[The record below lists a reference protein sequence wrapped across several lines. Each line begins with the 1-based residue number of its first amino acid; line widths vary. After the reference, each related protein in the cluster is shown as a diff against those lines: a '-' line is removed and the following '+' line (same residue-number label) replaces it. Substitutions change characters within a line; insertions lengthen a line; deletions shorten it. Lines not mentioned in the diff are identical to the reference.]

1 MSLAAKFKKHV
12 EIGGHFKS
20 NESQR
25 EELFQQA
32 EQLGITV
39 MVANCDR
46 ARSRSAVLR
55 AIAKAVD
62 YPQFFGN
69 DLDALYDCLSETV
82 MDQPKGLYLWLDR
95 LHTGDEIIGQA
106 AEDIIQT
113 LDDVADYATNKER
126 RFVYTIVHAGKHDE
140 PEPGVAPEPYLRR
153 DD

>member
-1 MSLAAKFKKHV
+1 MSLATKFKQHV
-12 EIGGHFKS
+12 NIGGHFKTD
-20 NESQR
+20 EKHQQA
-25 EELFQQA
+25 LFQEA
-32 EQLGITV
+32 EQLGLTV

-69 DLDALYDCLSETV
+69 DMDALYDCLCETV
-82 MDQPKGLYLWLDR
+82 MDQPEGLYLWLDA
-95 LHTGDEIIGQA
+95 LHTGDDVIGQA
-106 AEDIIQT
+106 TADIVQS
-113 LDDVADYATNKER
+113 LDDVADYATNKGR
-126 RFVYTIVHAGKHDE
+126 KFIYTIIHAGKHAD

>member
-1 MSLAAKFKKHV
+1 MSLAEKFKKHI

-20 NESQR
+20 
-25 EELFQQA
+25 EEGQQEALFQQA

-62 YPQFFGN
+62 YPQFFGS
-69 DLDALYDCLSETV
+69 DLDALYDCLCETV
-82 MDQPKGLYLWLDR
+82 MDQSKGLYLWLDR
-95 LHTGDEIIGQA
+95 LHTGDEIIAQA

-113 LDDVADYATNKER
+113 LDDVADYAATKER
-126 RFVYTIVHAGKHDE
+126 HFIYTIVHAGKHEE

>member
-1 MSLAAKFKKHV
+1 MSLTSKFNKHV

-20 NESQR
+20 TESHR
-25 EELFQQA
+25 EELFQEA

-69 DLDALYDCLSETV
+69 DMDALYDCLSETV
-82 MDQPKGLYLWLDR
+82 VDQQTGLYLWLDC
-95 LHTGDEIIGQA
+95 LHTADDVIGA
-106 AEDIIQT
+106 ATEDIVQV
-113 LDDVADYATNKER
+113 LDDVADYATNKRSEEHTSELQSR
-126 RFVYTIVHAGKHDE
+126 G
-140 PEPGVAPEPYLRR
+140 
-153 DD
+153 

>member
-1 MSLAAKFKKHV
+1 MSLTSKFNKHV

-20 NESQR
+20 TESRR
-25 EELFQQA
+25 EELFQEA

-69 DLDALYDCLSETV
+69 DMDALYDCLSDTLV
-82 MDQPKGLYLWLDR
+82 DQATGLSLCLDR
-95 LHTGDEIIGQA
+95 CLADEVVIDA
-106 AEDIIQT
+106 
-113 LDDVADYATNKER
+113 
-126 RFVYTIVHAGKHDE
+126 
-140 PEPGVAPEPYLRR
+140 
-153 DD
+153 

>member
-1 MSLAAKFKKHV
+1 MSLTAKFNKHV

-20 NESQR
+20 TESHR
-25 EELFQQA
+25 EELFQEA

-39 MVANCDR
+39 MVADCDR

-69 DLDALYDCLSETV
+69 DMDALYDCLSETV
-82 MDQPKGLYLWLDR
+82 VDQQKGLYLWLDR
-95 LHTGDEIIGQA
+95 LHTADDVIGA
-106 AEDIIQT
+106 ATEDIVQV
-113 LDDVADYATNKER
+113 LDDVADYATNKGR
-126 RFVYTIVHAGKHDE
+126 KFIYTIIHGGKHE
-140 PEPGVAPEPYLRR
+140 APEPGVAPEPYLRR